1 MKKGQEPAFPRSGM
15 ESKLGTYVP
24 PVEGMSLRQYYAAKA
39 MQGTISN
46 DKYHSAII
54 QIQKLEDLS
63 AQDKERV
70 TREYIML
77 NAKRCFQMADAMIT
91 FEEEEGNNETS

>member
-39 MQGTISN
+39 MQAILRDHNGS
-46 DKYHSAII
+46 DKQCA
-54 QIQKLEDLS
+54 
-63 AQDKERV
+63 
-70 TREYIML
+70 ML
-77 NAKRCFQMADAMIT
+77 AFHAFNIADAMIA
-91 FEEEEGNNETS
+91 FEEEEGNND